1 MTRVHPFFWAQV
13 ALCLALSL
21 FLISTARA
29 ESPQRIVSVGGAI
42 TEIVYALGEEAR
54 LVARDTTSNHPEA
67 ALDLPDVGYIRRLSP
82 EGVLSVDPD
91 LILAQEGAGPPE
103 ALEILHAAAVPVI
116 EIPEG
121 FTASAV
127 TTKIT
132 SVAEALGVP
141 EKGAQL
147 AAQISN
153 DLEAVQAENNG
164 TAGKSVLFILS
175 MQGGR
180 VLAGG
185 QNTAADAIITLAG
198 GRNAA
203 TGFEGYKP
211 LTDEAIT
218 ESGAEIIL
226 MMDRTGDLGVTDEQ
240 LFTHPAIMATPAG
253 QARAVV
259 RMDGMAMLGFSVRTA
274 EAATALSRALTQ
286 AGG

>member
-1 MTRVHPFFWAQV
+1 MTRVHPFFWAQA
-13 ALCLALSL
+13 ALCLAVSL
-21 FLISTARA
+21 FLIGTARA
-29 ESPQRIVSVGGAI
+29 DAPQRIVSVGGAI
-42 TEIVYALGEEAR
+42 TEIVYALGEEDR
-54 LVARDTTSNHPEA
+54 LVARDTTSNYPEA

-82 EGVLSVDPD
+82 EGILSVDPD

-103 ALEILHAAAVPVI
+103 ALEILHEAAIPLV

-132 SVAEALGVP
+132 AVAEALGVP
-141 EKGAQL
+141 EKGAEL
-147 AAQISN
+147 AARIN
-153 DLEAVQAENNG
+153 DDLDAVQTETSS

-175 MQGGR
+175 MEGGR

-185 QNTAADAIITLAG
+185 QNTAADAIIALAG
-198 GRNAA
+198 GQNAA

-211 LTDEAIT
+211 LTDEAII

-226 MMDRTGDLGVTDEQ
+226 MMDRTGDMDVTDEQ
-240 LFTHPAIMATPAG
+240 LFTHPAIAATPAG
-253 QARAVV
+253 QARAVI

-274 EAATALSRALTQ
+274 EAATALSQALTQ
-286 AGG
+286 VGG